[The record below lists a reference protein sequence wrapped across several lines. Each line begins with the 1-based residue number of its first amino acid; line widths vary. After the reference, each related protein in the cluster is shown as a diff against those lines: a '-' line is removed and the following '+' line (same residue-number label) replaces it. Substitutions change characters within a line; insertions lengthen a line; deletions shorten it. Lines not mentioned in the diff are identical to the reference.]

1 MIWNFLFRFLG
12 TAEETADRDRI
23 HGVLA
28 ALKLKSDEMAQVA
41 SMEREAFRSKWG
53 RERELNFFTSLPGP
67 ESTSPRDGARL
78 VKSDDSMFIASI
90 LQRSKGAKQIIEA
103 MDHSGT
109 WRYFPDVAGSA
120 ESVKARGMTIAS
132 RLNRSTVRSRFKET
146 FLLFRSG
153 LSSRE
158 TADHDFFIGGKLVRA
173 SDSSGDK
180 TLWKLGARC
189 ERPFTE
195 QEDSLVDQLHEVV
208 FFDWLPELTNQ
219 APPLN
224 RDQVYCPLDGPVVP
238 IRAAVKTPSFS
249 WEMMCGSEWALYLC
263 PKCLG
268 TFDRWMWKMN

>member
-12 TAEETADRDRI
+12 TAEERAERDRI
-23 HGVLA
+23 HGELA
-28 ALKLKSDEMAQVA
+28 ALKLKSDEMDQAA
-41 SMEREAFRSKWG
+41 CKEREAFRSKWG
-53 RERELNFFTSLPGP
+53 RERELNLFTSLPGP

-146 FLLFRSG
+146 FLLFRSR

-158 TADHDFFIGGKLVRA
+158 AADHDFFIGGKLVRA
-173 SDSSGDK
+173 SDSAGDK
-180 TLWKLGARC
+180 ALWKLGANL
-189 ERPFTE
+189 ERPFTA
-195 QEDSLVDQLHEVV
+195 QGDSLLEQLHDVS
-208 FFDWLPELTNQ
+208 FFDWIPGGFMN
-219 APPLN
+219 APTLKHGE
-224 RDQVYCPLDGPVVP
+224 VYCPLDGPVTP
-238 IRAAVKTPSFS
+238 ITAAEKTPAVS
-249 WEMMCGSEWALYLC
+249 WEIMCGREWALYLC

-268 TFDRWMWKMN
+268 AFDRWMWKMN